1 MNLDKSLQQ
10 KLDKHI
16 PKKDQNSFVEKAVKK
31 ELDQHVAKTTN
42 VIDLFVDGGSRG
54 NPGIAGGGFA
64 VFRGVE
70 NVLEG
75 SEFYGTKTNN
85 QAEYLALR
93 TALRETYERF
103 PDANIHCFMDSQL
116 VVEQMKGN
124 YKVKS
129 ANVRPLYDE
138 VSRIAEQFTSFTIE
152 HIEREQNGL
161 ADRLANEAMDT
172 SKNL

>member
-1 MNLDKSLQQ
+1 MISKPLQT

-16 PKKDQNSFVEKAVKK
+16 PKKEQQSFIELAVKC
-31 ELDQHVAKTTN
+31 ELNKHIAKTTN

-54 NPGIAGGGFA
+54 NPGIAGGGFV

-75 SEFYGTKTNN
+75 SEYYGTKTNN

-93 TALRETYERF
+93 TALRESFERF
-103 PDANIHCFMDSQL
+103 PDSNIHCYMDSQL
-116 VVEQMKGN
+116 VVEQMNGN

-138 VSRIAEQFTSFTIE
+138 VSRISEQFKSFTIE
-152 HIEREQNGL
+152 HIDREQNGR
-161 ADRLANEAMDT
+161 ADSLANRAMDRRG
-172 SKNL
+172 